1 MVGPEAMPNPVDAC
15 RPGFPISACN
25 EKYLTHKFEVMTMR
39 YLSLESQKDGTLLFA
54 RVLLMV
60 LFVLFGYN

>member
-1 MVGPEAMPNPVDAC
+1 
-15 RPGFPISACN
+15 
-25 EKYLTHKFEVMTMR
+25 MR

-60 LFVLFGYN
+60 LFVLFGWQKLTGFSGTVAYMASTGVPVPGAAAAVT